1 MFLKTDTFTYGDH
14 SAVLSELSALERV
27 DYLMFIRQRTAE
39 YDALPETLSEQERQA
54 AFMQM
59 GVDIN
64 AWLVSRS
71 LCESKKEEDA
81 RPLYDAVR
89 VQWSYDALGLGADM
103 VLMLSGMVV
112 PVADDAG
119 EDEDS
124 SEQEVLTPEK
134 P

>member
-14 SAVLSELSALERV
+14 SAVLSELSALQRV
-27 DYLMFIRQRTAE
+27 DYLMFIQSRTAE
-39 YDALPETLSEQERQA
+39 YDALPDTLSEQERQA

-71 LCESKKEEDA
+71 LCESKREEDA

-89 VQWSYDALGLGADM
+89 VQWSFDALGLGADR
-103 VLMLSGMVV
+103 VLTLSSMVV
-112 PVADDAG
+112 PVTDDT
-119 EDEDS
+119 DDNPD
-124 SEQEVLTPEK
+124 QEALTPEK

>member
-1 MFLKTDTFTYGDH
+1 
-14 SAVLSELSALERV
+14 
-27 DYLMFIRQRTAE
+27 MFIRQRTAE

-119 EDEDS
+119 EDEVT

>member
-14 SAVLSELSALERV
+14 SAVLSELSALQRV
-27 DYLMFIRQRTAE
+27 DYLMFIQQRTAE
-39 YDALPETLSEQERQA
+39 YDALPETLPEQERQA

-71 LCESKKEEDA
+71 LCDSKKEEDA
-81 RPLYDAVR
+81 RPLYEEVR
-89 VQWSYDALGLGADM
+89 VQWSFDALGLGADR
-103 VLMLSGMVV
+103 VLTLSGMVV

-119 EDEDS
+119 EDEDTS
-124 SEQEVLTPEK
+124 DQEELTPEK

>member
-14 SAVLSELSALERV
+14 SAVLSELSALQRV
-27 DYLMFIRQRTAE
+27 DYLMFIQQRTAE
-39 YDALPETLSEQERQA
+39 YDALPETLPEQERQA

-71 LCESKKEEDA
+71 LCESKREEDA

-89 VQWSYDALGLGADM
+89 VQWSFDALGLGADR
-103 VLMLSGMVV
+103 VLTLSNMVV
-112 PVADDAG
+112 PVTDDT
-119 EDEDS
+119 DDNPD
-124 SEQEVLTPEK
+124 QEALTPEK
-134 P
+134 L

>member
-14 SAVLSELSALERV
+14 SAVLSELSALQRV
-27 DYLMFIRQRTAE
+27 DYLMFIQQRTAE
-39 YDALPETLSEQERQA
+39 YDALSETLPEQERQA

-89 VQWSYDALGLGADM
+89 VQWSFDALGLGADR
-103 VLMLSGMVV
+103 VLTLSGMVV
-112 PVADDAG
+112 PVTGDAG
-119 EDEDS
+119 EDDDN
-124 SEQEVLTPEK
+124 SEQETLTPEK

>member
-1 MFLKTDTFTYGDH
+1 MFLKTDTFTYGGH
-14 SAVLSELSALERV
+14 SAVLSELSALQRV
-27 DYLMFIRQRTAE
+27 DYLMFIQQRTAE
-39 YDALPETLSEQERQA
+39 YDALPDILSEQERQA

-81 RPLYDAVR
+81 RPLYDEVR
-89 VQWSYDALGLGADM
+89 VQWSFDALGLGADR
-103 VLMLSGMVV
+103 VLTLSGMVV

-119 EDEDS
+119 EDEDTS
-124 SEQEVLTPEK
+124 DQEALTPEK

>member
-14 SAVLSELSALERV
+14 SAVLSELSALQRV
-27 DYLMFIRQRTAE
+27 GYLMFIQSRTAE
-39 YDALPETLSEQERQA
+39 YDALPDTLSEQERQA

-71 LCESKKEEDA
+71 LCESKREEDA

-89 VQWSYDALGLGADM
+89 VQWSFDALGLGADR
-103 VLMLSGMVV
+103 VLTLSSMVV
-112 PVADDAG
+112 PVTDDT
-119 EDEDS
+119 DDNPD
-124 SEQEVLTPEK
+124 QEALTPEK

>member
-14 SAVLSELSALERV
+14 SAVLSELSALQRV
-27 DYLMFIRQRTAE
+27 DYLMFIQQRTAE
-39 YDALPETLSEQERQA
+39 YDALPETLPEQERQA

-71 LCESKKEEDA
+71 LCESKREEDA

-89 VQWSYDALGLGADM
+89 VQWSFDALGLGADR
-103 VLMLSGMVV
+103 VLTLSSMVV
-112 PVADDAG
+112 PVTDDT
-119 EDEDS
+119 DDNPD
-124 SEQEVLTPEK
+124 QEALTPEK